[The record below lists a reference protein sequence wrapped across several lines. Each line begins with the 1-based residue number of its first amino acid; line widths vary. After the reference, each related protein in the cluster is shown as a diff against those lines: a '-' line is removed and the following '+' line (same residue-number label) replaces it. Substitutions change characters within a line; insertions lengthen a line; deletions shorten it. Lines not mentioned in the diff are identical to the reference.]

1 MQTTISAKIKS
12 NALILRF
19 YSDIL
24 SFSARVSSIFEQM
37 TPFLLHDLSIV
48 SHLLGQNFKLSKQSQ
63 SSSVSNVVKYFQTFG
78 RMLSSFQLLHIIRSC
93 PSRFYEKLTLST
105 TPENLKAKSWLVFR
119 YHQTNYHFR
128 NHSKKTFFC
137 VQILLKIAHG
147 TTRIFHSNF
156 ISKSQILD
164 YNTLKKW
171 KNQIKKKMF
180 ENFRQKL
187 ASRGGLV
194 QKKAHFH
201 QNSGIFFRS

>member
-1 MQTTISAKIKS
+1 MVPQTLSIDLKFGTKLLYHANYNICENEVKRFNFAISRRFF
-12 NALILRF
+12 ALLAR
-19 YSDIL
+19 IL
-24 SFSARVSSIFEQM
+24 SIFKQM
-37 TPFLLHDLSIV
+37 TPFLHHNLSIM
-48 SHLLGQNFKLSKQSQ
+48 SILLGQNFKLNKQSQ
-63 SSSVSNVVKYFQTFG
+63 RSSVSYLVEFCQIFR

-147 TTRIFHSNF
+147 TTRTFHSNF

-171 KNQIKKKMF
+171 KNQIKKKCLKISDK
-180 ENFRQKL
+180 N
-187 ASRGGLV
+187 
-194 QKKAHFH
+194 
-201 QNSGIFFRS
+201 